1 LSVVVIHDCRY
12 RAPVTRRHQ
21 EVTVRARHIVIAG
34 FALSA
39 LAGCSSDAEPK
50 TDVPAPA
57 ASAAPSTSSS
67 MDSGTFDAAAAYLTA
82 LGKIDQKLAANRETA
97 LNDGQSICLE
107 IQEKKT
113 AAELEKNTA
122 ARFSVDPTQAKQILA
137 TAKTNLCL
145 AQ

>member
-1 LSVVVIHDCRY
+1 M
-12 RAPVTRRHQ
+12 
-21 EVTVRARHIVIAG
+21 RARHIVIAA

-39 LAGCSSDAEPK
+39 LAGCSSGTDAAPK
-50 TDVPAPA
+50 TDVPAP

-67 MDSGTFDAAAAYLTA
+67 LDTGTFDATAAYLTA
-82 LGKIDQKLAANRETA
+82 LAKIDQKLAADRETA
-97 LNDGQSICLE
+97 LNDGQNICLE

-122 ARFSVDPTQAKQILA
+122 ARFSVDAAQAKQILEA
-137 TAKTNLCL
+137 AKTNLCL